1 MPAIFDLPQ
10 KATAP
15 FCPSEVKGSIS
26 ISESW
31 PFWKKLL
38 KFSGPGILVSVGY
51 MDPGNWATDIEAGSK
66 FGFSL
71 LSVVLLS
78 SLAAMILQIL
88 CVRLGIVTGRDLAQ
102 ISRENFSKPVA
113 YGQWV
118 LAEIAIMACDLAEVL
133 GTAIAFQLILGCNLV
148 VGVLLTV
155 LDTFVVLSLQGKGFR
170 RLEAIVLGLV
180 LTVGACFVVEL
191 FLVQP
196 PWHEVALGF
205 IPHKSFFGNHQLW
218 YVAIGILGAT
228 VMPHNLYLHSSTV
241 QTRNIQSTAGNKKE
255 AIRLASIDTIFS
267 LSGAFFINAAILILA
282 ASAFH
287 LSGYKDVVD
296 IQDAYRL
303 LEPIVGTS
311 LAGLLFAVAL
321 FASGQSSTL
330 TGTIAGQI
338 VMEGFLNMKIPCWQ
352 RRLITR
358 GLAICPALIGAIW
371 FGESSAGRLLI
382 LSQVVL
388 SFQLPFAM
396 APLIYF
402 SGHKKWMGEYASGF
416 FLKFIAW
423 FLFFAITSANIWL
436 ITEIFAK

>member
-1 MPAIFDLPQ
+1 MPSFFDLPR

-15 FCPSEVKGSIS
+15 FCPSEVKGSIA
-26 ISESW
+26 IAEHW
-31 PFWKKLL
+31 PFWRKLL
-38 KFSGPGILVSVGY
+38 KFAGPGILVSVGY
-51 MDPGNWATDIEAGSK
+51 MDPGNWATDIAAGSK

-71 LSVVLLS
+71 LSIVLIS
-78 SLAAMILQIL
+78 SVAAMVLQIL

-102 ISRENFSKPVA
+102 ISRESFSKPMA
-113 YGQWV
+113 YAQWV

-133 GTAIAFQLILGCNLV
+133 GTAIAFQLILGCSLV
-148 VGVLLTV
+148 TGVLLTI

-180 LTVGACFVVEL
+180 ITVGVCFVAEL
-191 FLVQP
+191 FLIQP
-196 PWHEVALGF
+196 PWGEVVRGLIPQRSFVTNHE
-205 IPHKSFFGNHQLW
+205 LW
-218 YVAIGILGAT
+218 YLAVGILGAT

-241 QTRNIQSTAGNKKE
+241 QTREIESSMGTKKE
-255 AIRLASIDTIFS
+255 AIRLASIDTVLS
-267 LSGAFFINAAILILA
+267 LSAAFLINAAILILA
-282 ASAFH
+282 ASTFH
-287 LSGYKDVVD
+287 RSGYKDVAD

-311 LAGLLFAVAL
+311 LAGILFAVAL

-338 VMEGFLNMKIPCWQ
+338 VMEGFLNLKIPCWQ

-358 GLAICPALIGAIW
+358 GFAICPALIGAIW
-371 FGESSAGRLLI
+371 FGEASAGKLLV

-402 SGHKKWMGEYASGF
+402 SGHKKWMGEYASGPL
-416 FLKFIAW
+416 LKIVAW
-423 FLFFAITSANIWL
+423 FLFFAISAANVWL
-436 ITEIFAK
+436 VTEIFAK

>member
-1 MPAIFDLPQ
+1 MPAMFDLPK

-26 ISESW
+26 IAEHW
-31 PFWKKLL
+31 PFWRKLL
-38 KFSGPGILVSVGY
+38 KFAGPGILVSVGY

-71 LSVVLLS
+71 LSVVLIS
-78 SLAAMILQIL
+78 SVAAMILQIL

-102 ISRENFSKPVA
+102 ISRENFSKPMTYA
-113 YGQWV
+113 QWV

-133 GTAIAFQLILGCNLV
+133 GTAIAFQLILGCSLV
-148 VGVLLTV
+148 TGVLLTI

-196 PWHEVALGF
+196 PWGEVVKGL
-205 IPHKSFFGNHQLW
+205 IPLRSFVNNRELW
-218 YVAIGILGAT
+218 YVGVGILGAT

-241 QTRNIQSTAGNKKE
+241 QTREIESAMGTKKE
-255 AIRLASIDTIFS
+255 AIRLASIDTVLS
-267 LSGAFFINAAILILA
+267 LSAAFFINAAILILA

-287 LSGYKDVVD
+287 LSGYKDVAD

-303 LEPIVGTS
+303 LEPIAGTS
-311 LAGLLFAVAL
+311 LAGILFAVAL

-338 VMEGFLNMKIPCWQ
+338 VMEGFLNLKIPCWQ

-358 GLAICPALIGAIW
+358 GFAIFPALIGAIW
-371 FGESSAGRLLI
+371 FGETSAGKLLV

-416 FLKFIAW
+416 FLKITAW
-423 FLFFAITSANIWL
+423 FLFFAISAANIWL
-436 ITEIFAK
+436 IVEMFAK